1 MAKSKSS
8 KQNSLIDIN
17 IDYEH
22 INIISMIINGIILIY
37 IIKLEHNNC
46 NCIRDWRHNYIKYPA
61 MFSLFINYLIFFNI
75 AIINFKSIIS
85 IIIFIYSYYIYAFYT
100 YIRDLDNTKCK
111 CAVVKQEKLHK
122 FLNIWRYI
130 FPIITLFIIIY
141 FLYNIKK

>member
-1 MAKSKSS
+1 
-8 KQNSLIDIN
+8 
-17 IDYEH
+17 
-22 INIISMIINGIILIY
+22 
-37 IIKLEHNNC
+37 
-46 NCIRDWRHNYIKYPA
+46 

-100 YIRDLDNTKCK
+100 YIRDLDNTKCE

-130 FPIITLFIIIY
+130 FPIITL
-141 FLYNIKK
+141 L

>member
-1 MAKSKSS
+1 MAKSKSL
-8 KQNSLIDIN
+8 KQNSLIDIS
-17 IDYEH
+17 ISFMSYLIIIY
-22 INIISMIINGIILIY
+22 INLLIISYLSN
-37 IIKLEHNNC
+37 LEHNQC
-46 NCIRDWRHNYIKYPA
+46 DCIRDWRHNYIKYITVY
-61 MFSLFINYLIFFNI
+61 SLIYISLLSY
-75 AIINFKSIIS
+75 INFKSIIG

-130 FPIITLFIIIY
+130 FPIITLLIIIY

>member
-8 KQNSLIDIN
+8 KQNSLIDIS
-17 IDYEH
+17 ISFMSYLIIIY
-22 INIISMIINGIILIY
+22 INLLIISYLS
-37 IIKLEHNNC
+37 KLEHNQC
-46 NCIRDWRHNYIKYPA
+46 DCIRDWRHNYIKYIT
-61 MFSLFINYLIFFNI
+61 FYSLIYISLLSY
-75 AIINFKSIIS
+75 INFKSIIG